1 MRVIAVL
8 GYSRGAGSTLHP
20 VARRRLEHAERLAD
34 GAGAVILSGWARRR
48 APAGEAELMR
58 DAWRRPGIPLVLDHT
73 ARSTAGNAA
82 AVARLARELKA
93 DEVVVVT
100 SRWHAPR
107 AGALVRAAL
116 RGTAIRVT
124 VASPCGRHHP
134 LLAVRE
140 LVCATALPVQT
151 RRLRQHAA

>member
-20 VARRRLEHAERLAD
+20 VARRRLEHAEGLAD
-34 GAGAVILSGWARRR
+34 GAGAVILSGWARSR
-48 APAGEAELMR
+48 APVGEAELMR
-58 DAWRRPGIPLVLDHT
+58 HAWRRPDIPVVLDHT
-73 ARSTAGNAA
+73 ARSTSGNAA
-82 AVARLARELKA
+82 AVARLARELGA

-116 RGTAIRVT
+116 RRTGIV
-124 VASPCGRHHP
+124 VSLSSPRGIHEP
-134 LLAVRE
+134 LLALRE
-140 LVCATALPVQT
+140 LACLTALPLQT
-151 RRLRQHAA
+151 RRL

>member
-20 VARRRLEHAERLAD
+20 VARGRLEHAERLTD
-34 GAGAVILSGWARRR
+34 GAGAVILSGGARRR

-58 DAWRRPGIPLVLDHT
+58 EAWRRPDIPLVLDHT
-73 ARSTAGNAA
+73 ARSTVDNAL
-82 AVARLARELKA
+82 AVARIARELGA

-107 AGALVRAAL
+107 AGALIRAAL
-116 RGTAIRVT
+116 RGTGIAVT
-124 VASPCGRHHP
+124 VASPSGVHEP
-134 LLAVRE
+134 WLAVRE
-140 LVCATALPVQT
+140 LICATALPFQT
-151 RRLRQHAA
+151 RRLRTS